1 MTDARRRR
9 RLVPTAAIALLTL
22 AAASGA
28 RASCTAS
35 VGDHV
40 FALGSP
46 CTASGSYSPTVTT
59 PVSPDAIV
67 GLFANSGG
75 SITTPLSP
83 ITVTATEP
91 DSYAVYV
98 SSGGT
103 IALSSLT
110 SLETL
115 AENSF
120 AVFSDGGSVSLTG
133 GSMTTEA
140 DGSPGLVAFPGS
152 ISATDTTIKT
162 YGDPNDAGTQ
172 SDAVL
177 VAFATGTVTLTN
189 DTIMTFGE
197 GGDGVLAEDK
207 GTATLNGVTTLTTTK
222 DDSIGLY
229 AVGGGVIDA
238 TGPITITTG
247 SASAST
253 GLDAYGAY
261 AEGAGSQI
269 NLNAGTTVTTNWTDA
284 YGLYASNGGAIN
296 AEDSPSVTTYG
307 TGAIGVY
314 ASGAASSPGSASTIA
329 ITGASVT
336 TNGNSAAGVEADGG
350 GQVTVN
356 GGSVTT
362 KGSDAPGIVA
372 SGTGSIAT
380 LSGESLLTI
389 TTTNDHSIG
398 LYAAGGGVIDAT
410 GPIAITTGSTSAST
424 GLNAYGANANGA
436 GSQVNLAATT
446 ITTVGAN
453 AHGLYASNGGVIDAS
468 GATGVTTSGTGAI
481 GLYASGSGSTIAAGG
496 ASIATHG
503 GSAAGVQADGGGG
516 VTLNGASSLTTAGNG
531 SIGLYAL
538 GGGVINAL
546 GQTTIATSGT
556 TLASTGLN
564 AYGVNADGV
573 GSQINLAATTI
584 TTTGEGAAGLYAS
597 DATGM
602 GHGGAIAVSGPLGVV
617 TAGASAY
624 GAWAQGAGS
633 TIALNG
639 PSAFTI
645 NGAAFAL
652 FAGQGGAISTAN
664 TLGLVINGG
673 AAGGVEANGS
683 GSSATLRGSTTVALN
698 GNQNT
703 GLLATAGGLISTQGA
718 TTIAVSGAQSI
729 GVQALSGAVTAAGAL
744 NVATSQAT
752 STAFALSGTSPSII
766 ASGGGTVS
774 AAGNAIAFINAANAV
789 ATFDNFNIKNTAGDL
804 IFADPSTA
812 TVNFN
817 NTVANAGAGNLLNAA
832 LGSTIA
838 FNANASTLTGAIQ
851 TDPTS
856 VTNVS
861 LTNGTNWTMSAS
873 STATSLNLAN
883 SAILFS
889 PSGGF
894 KTLTVGSYVG
904 TGAKIAL
911 NTALGG
917 PNAGSTDQLVIN
929 GGSATGS
936 TSLAIKNTSGGAGA
950 ATSGNGIPLVVVTN
964 GGTTSPSAFYLA
976 NGAPILAGGFEY
988 TLGRNSNQDWYL
1000 TSSPAA
1006 TMSQI
1011 QSSVTS
1017 VAQAQLNQLITTRV
1031 LGSLLLGAT
1040 EQVNGC
1046 SCGGG
1051 FASIGSLSL
1060 GSHGRW
1066 SLNDSVTLLAGA
1078 AFESY
1083 YQDGANVRAA
1093 PIVAAS
1099 LRYDPPNWGKSRPF
1113 FELGAAA
1120 SPYID
1125 AAYTR
1130 YYTNGLTPAQG
1141 IGSAVDRSISVF
1153 GRVGWVDRLTP
1164 VDEAAVFTD
1173 LVRGWQQSGGYS
1185 EAANALNPFPA
1196 TVSTGVD
1203 RQDVVRFGAQYTH
1216 LLFGNIEANISG
1228 AIAYGFD
1235 NEFGSRVSL
1244 VDFGSVAPYPLLNS
1258 GWTEFGGRLAYR
1270 FSKNLVMDAF
1280 MIGTLGGDIGPTLHA
1295 GLGVRYAF

>member
-28 RASCTAS
+28 RASCTAN
-35 VGDHV
+35 VPGNHI
-40 FALGSP
+40 FALAGDDCP
-46 CTASGSYSPTVTT
+46 FASGTYTPTT
-59 PVSPDAIV
+59 PIPIPPSTIV
-67 GLFANSGG
+67 GLFAQNGG
-75 SITTPLSP
+75 SISDLPGATS
-83 ITVTATEP
+83 ITVNANP
-91 DSYAVYV
+91 AAGSYAVW
-98 SSGGT
+98 
-103 IALSSLT
+103 
-110 SLETL
+110 
-115 AENSF
+115 
-120 AVFSDGGSVSLTG
+120 SDG
-133 GSMTTEA
+133 
-140 DGSPGLVAFPGS
+140 VAP
-152 ISATDTTIKT
+152 SAPFT
-162 YGDPNDAGTQ
+162 P
-172 SDAVL
+172 
-177 VAFATGTVTLTN
+177 
-189 DTIMTFGE
+189 
-197 GGDGVLAEDK
+197 
-207 GTATLNGVTTLTTTK
+207 
-222 DDSIGLY
+222 
-229 AVGGGVIDA
+229 
-238 TGPITITTG
+238 
-247 SASAST
+247 
-253 GLDAYGAY
+253 
-261 AEGAGSQI
+261 SQI
-269 NLNAGTTVTTNWTDA
+269 NLAVPVTIRTFGEDSF
-284 YGLYASNGGAIN
+284 GLYASGGGTITTS
-296 AEDSPSVTTYG
+296 DGLSVTAS
-307 TGAIGVY
+307 GASSIGVY
-314 ASGAASSPGSASTIA
+314 ASGASPSGAPSTIA
-329 ITGASVT
+329 VTRASIVANDPSSNGVQADAGGVVTLTGGSVT
-336 TNGNSAAGVEADGG
+336 LEPIATNGEGLFATDAGSRISATGTSIVTNRLDATGVVSVSGAN
-350 GQVTVN
+350 VVLN

-362 KGSDAPGIVA
+362 NGDGSAGVAAIFGSVSATGTSITTKGGVDLAGVESAGVSIGGPGATGALTSDAIMTAGAGSDGVLVQAEGR
-372 SGTGSIAT
+372 AT
-380 LSGESLLTI
+380 LSGANGV
-389 TTTNDHSIG
+389 TTTGDNSIG
-398 LYAAGGGVIDAT
+398 LHALGGGVINALGQT
-410 GPIAITTGSTSAST
+410 TISTGSTLAST
-424 GLNAYGANANGA
+424 GLNAYGVNANGV

-481 GLYASGSGSTIAAGG
+481 GLYASGSGSSITAGA
-496 ASIATHG
+496 ASIATAGASATGLRADADGLVTLNG
-503 GSAAGVQADGGGG
+503 GSVTTSGSASPAVAASGVGST
-516 VTLNGASSLTTAGNG
+516 VTLNGASSLSTAGNG

-556 TLASTGLN
+556 TSASTGLN

-597 DATGM
+597 DAMGA

-617 TAGASAY
+617 TGGSSAY

-639 PSAFTI
+639 PSGFTI

-652 FAGQGGAISTAN
+652 FADQGGAISTAN

-683 GSSATLRGSTTVALN
+683 GSSATLKGSTTVALN

-804 IFADPSTA
+804 ILADPSTA

-904 TGAKIAL
+904 TGANIAL

-936 TSLAIKNTSGGAGA
+936 TALAIKNTSGGAGA

-1235 NEFGSRVSL
+1235 NEFGSRVSV

-1270 FSKNLVMDAF
+1270 FSRNLVMDAF

>member
-1 MTDARRRR
+1 MAGRQCRAQRRQRDDERRR
-9 RLVPTAAIALLTL
+9 I
-22 AAASGA
+22 
-28 RASCTAS
+28 
-35 VGDHV
+35 
-40 FALGSP
+40 
-46 CTASGSYSPTVTT
+46 
-59 PVSPDAIV
+59 
-67 GLFANSGG
+67 GG
-75 SITTPLSP
+75 S
-83 ITVTATEP
+83 
-91 DSYAVYV
+91 
-98 SSGGT
+98 GRH
-103 IALSSLT
+103 
-110 SLETL
+110 
-115 AENSF
+115 F
-120 AVFSDGGSVSLTG
+120 GGSVS
-133 GSMTTEA
+133 
-140 DGSPGLVAFPGS
+140 
-152 ISATDTTIKT
+152 
-162 YGDPNDAGTQ
+162 
-172 SDAVL
+172 
-177 VAFATGTVTLTN
+177 ATGTSITTKGGVDLAGVESAGVS
-189 DTIMTFGE
+189 IGRRP
-197 GGDGVLAEDK
+197 GGDWRADVSDADHDGGRRKRRGSGSGGRQGHLERRQWRHHNR
-207 GTATLNGVTTLTTTK
+207 GRY
-222 DDSIGLY
+222 SIGLH
-229 AVGGGVIDA
+229 ALGGGVIDA
-238 TGPITITTG
+238 LGQTTI
-247 SASAST
+247 S
-253 GLDAYGAY
+253 
-261 AEGAGSQI
+261 
-269 NLNAGTTVTTNWTDA
+269 
-284 YGLYASNGGAIN
+284 
-296 AEDSPSVTTYG
+296 
-307 TGAIGVY
+307 
-314 ASGAASSPGSASTIA
+314 
-329 ITGASVT
+329 
-336 TNGNSAAGVEADGG
+336 
-350 GQVTVN
+350 
-356 GGSVTT
+356 
-362 KGSDAPGIVA
+362 
-372 SGTGSIAT
+372 
-380 LSGESLLTI
+380 
-389 TTTNDHSIG
+389 
-398 LYAAGGGVIDAT
+398 
-410 GPIAITTGSTSAST
+410 TGSTSAST
-424 GLNAYGANANGA
+424 GLNAYGVNANGA

-481 GLYASGSGSTIAAGG
+481 GLYASGSGSSITAGA
-496 ASIATHG
+496 ASIATAGASATGLQADADGLVTLNG
-503 GSAAGVQADGGGG
+503 GSVTTSGSASPAVAASGVGST
-516 VTLNGASSLTTAGNG
+516 VTLNGASSLSTAGNG

-556 TLASTGLN
+556 TSASTGLN

-597 DATGM
+597 DAMGA

-683 GSSATLRGSTTVALN
+683 GSSATLKGSTTVALN

-804 IFADPSTA
+804 ILADPSTA

-904 TGAKIAL
+904 TGANIAL

-1083 YQDGANVRAA
+1083 YQDGRQCESRADRGRL
-1093 PIVAAS
+1093 AS
-1099 LRYDPPNWGKSRPF
+1099 LRSS
-1113 FELGAAA
+1113 ELGQEP
-1120 SPYID
+1120 SVLR
-1125 AAYTR
+1125 TR
-1130 YYTNGLTPAQG
+1130 RRGFALYRRCLHPLLHQWAHS
-1141 IGSAVDRSISVF
+1141 SAGD
-1153 GRVGWVDRLTP
+1153 RVGGRSVD
-1164 VDEAAVFTD
+1164 
-1173 LVRGWQQSGGYS
+1173 
-1185 EAANALNPFPA
+1185 
-1196 TVSTGVD
+1196 
-1203 RQDVVRFGAQYTH
+1203 
-1216 LLFGNIEANISG
+1216 
-1228 AIAYGFD
+1228 
-1235 NEFGSRVSL
+1235 
-1244 VDFGSVAPYPLLNS
+1244 
-1258 GWTEFGGRLAYR
+1258 
-1270 FSKNLVMDAF
+1270 
-1280 MIGTLGGDIGPTLHA
+1280 
-1295 GLGVRYAF
+1295 LGVRTRRVGRPAHAGR